1 MMPAMLSH
9 GSIRLFAAILL
20 VAVAWQAW
28 RLKNEPVVTP
38 VWSVPAATPEPERE
52 RSLFPDE

>member
-1 MMPAMLSH
+1 MAVMLSS

-28 RLKNEPVVTP
+28 RQVNEPVVTP
-38 VWSVPAATPEPERE
+38 VRSVPAATPEPERE

>member
-1 MMPAMLSH
+1 MSAMLSQ

-20 VAVAWQAW
+20 MAVAWQAW

-38 VWSVPAATPEPERE
+38 VRSVPAATPEPERE

>member
-1 MMPAMLSH
+1 MLSKE
-9 GSIRLFAAILL
+9 SIRLFAAILL

-38 VWSVPAATPEPERE
+38 VLSAPAATPEPERQ